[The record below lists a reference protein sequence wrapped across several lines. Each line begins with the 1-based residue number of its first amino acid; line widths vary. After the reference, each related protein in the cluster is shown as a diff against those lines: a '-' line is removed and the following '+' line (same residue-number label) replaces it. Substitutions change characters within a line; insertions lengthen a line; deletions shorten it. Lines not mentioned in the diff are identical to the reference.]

1 MTSSIP
7 HAKRRLRI
15 LAALAAAA
23 ALTATAAACSS
34 SASKTALVGST
45 GKPTL
50 VIGQQSSGIVS
61 LVRDSHALDGAPYT
75 VKWAVFPFGPPLVA
89 AAAAGQIDLG
99 DVGDV
104 PPLNGAAK
112 TPGFKVVAAEL
123 PAKEGQAGDY
133 LIVPKG
139 SSIKTLADLRGK
151 KVGYPAGSSAHGF
164 LLNAVRSV
172 GLGPDSVTFVNLTPA
187 ALQSAFA
194 SGQLDAASLWN
205 PQVTLDVQKGARI
218 LAAGTRP
225 LDPNVGFYVASDKS
239 LKDPQRRALVA
250 DLLARLGRA
259 YQYGDEHLDVWAKD
273 VQAETGIDA
282 DTAKI
287 VVENGTVTVRH
298 VSDDTIQ
305 AEQKLADTFIAAKQI
320 TQPVDVH
327 GIIDNLLPA
336 SFDGKN

>member
-1 MTSSIP
+1 MTSSTSQT
-7 HAKRRLRI
+7 KGRLRI
-15 LAALAAAA
+15 LAALAAASV
-23 ALTATAAACSS
+23 LTAGAAACSS
-34 SASKTALVGST
+34 GAKSGTAGSA

-61 LVRDSHALDGAPYT
+61 LVRDSHALDGAAYN

-123 PAKEGQAGDY
+123 PAKDGQAGDY
-133 LIVPKG
+133 LIVPKD
-139 SSIKTLADLRGK
+139 SPIKTLADLRGK
-151 KVGYPAGSSAHGF
+151 KVGFPAGSSAHGF
-164 LLNAVRSV
+164 LLNAVQSV
-172 GLGPDSVTFVNLTPA
+172 GLGPDSVTFVNLAPS

-225 LDPNVGFYVASDKS
+225 LDPDVGFYVASDKS
-239 LKDPQRRALVA
+239 LQDPARRALVA

-259 YQYGDEHLDVWAKD
+259 YQYGDNHLDVWAKD
-273 VQAETGIDA
+273 VQAETGVDA
-282 DTAKI
+282 ATAKV
-287 VVENGTVTVRH
+287 VVENGTIAVRYISGDTV
-298 VSDDTIQ
+298 Q

-320 TQPVDVH
+320 TGRVDVQ
-327 GIIDNLLPA
+327 GIVENLLTQNY
-336 SFDGKN
+336 DGS

>member
-1 MTSSIP
+1 MTTSIS
-7 HAKRRLRI
+7 HLKHRRRI
-15 LAALAAAA
+15 LAAFAAAA
-23 ALTATAAACSS
+23 FAVGVTACSS
-34 SASKTALVGST
+34 GAKSASSGSAD
-45 GKPTL
+45 KPTL

-61 LVRDSHALDGAPYT
+61 LVRDSHALDGASYN

-112 TPGFKVVAAEL
+112 TPGFKVVAEEL
-123 PAKEGQAGDY
+123 PAKDGQAGDY
-133 LIVPKG
+133 LIVPKD
-139 SSIKTLADLRGK
+139 SPIKTLADLRGK

-164 LLNAVRSV
+164 LLNAVQSV
-172 GLGPDSVTFVNLTPA
+172 GLGPDSVTFVNLAPA

-239 LKDPQRRALVA
+239 LQDPKRRALVA

-259 YQYGDEHLDVWAKD
+259 YQYGDNHLDVWAKD
-273 VQAETGIDA
+273 VQAETGVDA
-282 DTAKI
+282 ATAKI
-287 VVENGTVTVRH
+287 VVANGTVTVRY
-298 VSDDTIQ
+298 VSGDTVQ

-320 TQPVDVH
+320 TGPVDVH
-327 GIIDNLLPA
+327 GIVDNLLPA
-336 SFDGKN
+336 TFDGS

>member
-1 MTSSIP
+1 MTISIYDSQ
-7 HAKRRLRI
+7 RRRRI
-15 LAALAAAA
+15 SAAFTAA
-23 ALTATAAACSS
+23 ALTVAATACSS
-34 SASKTALVGST
+34 GTKSASAGS
-45 GKPTL
+45 GDKPTL

-61 LVRDSHALDGAPYT
+61 LVRDSHALDGAPYN

-112 TPGFKVVAAEL
+112 TPGFKVVAEEL
-123 PAKEGQAGDY
+123 PAKDGQAGDY
-133 LIVPKG
+133 LIVPKD
-139 SSIKTLADLRGK
+139 SPIKTLADLRGK

-164 LLNAVRSV
+164 LLNAVQSV
-172 GLGPDSVTFVNLTPA
+172 GLGPDSVTFVNLAPA

-205 PQVTLDVQKGARI
+205 PQVTLDVRKGARI

-239 LKDPQRRALVA
+239 LQDPRRHALVA

-259 YQYGDEHLDVWAKD
+259 YQYGDNHLDVWAKD
-273 VQAETGIDA
+273 VQAETGVDA
-282 DTAKI
+282 ATAKI

-298 VSDDTIQ
+298 VSDDTVQ

-320 TQPVDVH
+320 TGPVDVQ
-327 GIIDNLLPA
+327 GIVENLLPA
-336 SFDGKN
+336 TFDGS

>member
-1 MTSSIP
+1 MMTISISRLK
-7 HAKRRLRI
+7 HRRRI
-15 LAALAAAA
+15 LAAFAAAA
-23 ALTATAAACSS
+23 FIVGVAACSS
-34 SASKTALVGST
+34 GAKSASSGST
-45 GKPTL
+45 DKPTL

-61 LVRDSHALDGAPYT
+61 LVRDSHALDGAPYN

-112 TPGFKVVAAEL
+112 TPGFKVVAEEL
-123 PAKEGQAGDY
+123 PAKDGQAGDY
-133 LIVPKG
+133 LIVPKD
-139 SSIKTLADLRGK
+139 SPIKTLADLRGK

-164 LLNAVRSV
+164 LLNAVQSV
-172 GLGPDSVTFVNLTPA
+172 GLGPDSVTFVNLAPA

-239 LKDPQRRALVA
+239 VQDPKRRALVA

-259 YQYGDEHLDVWAKD
+259 YQYGDNHLDVWAKD
-273 VQAETGIDA
+273 VQAETGVDA
-282 DTAKI
+282 ATAKI
-287 VVENGTVTVRH
+287 VVENGTVTVRYI
-298 VSDDTIQ
+298 SDDTVQ

-320 TQPVDVH
+320 TGPVDVH
-327 GIIDNLLPA
+327 GIVENLLPA
-336 SFDGKN
+336 TFDGS

>member
-1 MTSSIP
+1 MTNLISR
-7 HAKRRLRI
+7 AKRRLRI

-23 ALTATAAACSS
+23 ALTGTAAACSS
-34 SASKTALVGST
+34 AAAQSAEPGSAD
-45 GKPTL
+45 KPTL

-89 AAAAGQIDLG
+89 AVAAGQIDLG

-104 PPLNGAAK
+104 PPLNGASK

-123 PAKEGQAGDY
+123 PAKDGQAGDY

-139 SSIKTLADLRGK
+139 SPIKTLADLRGK

-164 LLNAVRSV
+164 LLNAVKSV
-172 GLGPDSVTFVNLTPA
+172 GLGPDSVTFVNLAPA

-194 SGQLDAASLWN
+194 SGQLDAASFWN
-205 PQVTLDVQKGARI
+205 PQVTLDVQQGARI

-239 LKDPQRRALVA
+239 LKDPKRRALVA

-282 DTAKI
+282 ATAKI
-287 VVENGTVTVRH
+287 VVENGTVTVRY
-298 VSDDTIQ
+298 VSDDTVQ

-336 SFDGKN
+336 SFDGKS

>member
-1 MTSSIP
+1 MTISISLGE
-7 HAKRRLRI
+7 RRLRN
-15 LAALAAAA
+15 LAALAAS
-23 ALTATAAACSS
+23 ALLALSTAACASGSKSISS
-34 SASKTALVGST
+34 GS
-45 GKPTL
+45 GAGLPTL

-104 PPLNGAAK
+104 PPLNGASK
-112 TPGFKVVAAEL
+112 TPGFKVVAEEL
-123 PAKEGQAGDY
+123 PAKDGQAGDY

-139 SSIKTLADLRGK
+139 SPIKTLADLRGK

-164 LLNAVRSV
+164 LLNAVQSV
-172 GLGPDSVTFVNLTPA
+172 GLGPDSVTFVNLAPS

-194 SGQLDAASLWN
+194 SGQLDAASIWN

-225 LDPNVGFYVASDKS
+225 LDPNVGFYVASDKA
-239 LKDPQRRALVA
+239 LRDPKRRALVA

-259 YQYGDEHLDVWAKD
+259 YQYGDDHLDVWAKD
-273 VQAETGIDA
+273 VQAETGVDA
-282 DTAKI
+282 ATAKI
-287 VVENGTVTVRH
+287 VVANGTVTVRRI
-298 VSDDTIQ
+298 SDDTVQ
-305 AEQKLADTFIAAKQI
+305 AEQRLADTFIAAQQI
-320 TQPVDVH
+320 TGPVNVP
-327 GIIDNLLPA
+327 GIVDNLLPA
-336 SFDGKN
+336 GFDGS

>member
-1 MTSSIP
+1 MTTSISLG
-7 HAKRRLRI
+7 KRRLRN
-15 LAALAAAA
+15 LAALAASVVL
-23 ALTATAAACSS
+23 ALSAAAC
-34 SASKTALVGST
+34 ASGSKSTASGS
-45 GKPTL
+45 GGDKPTL

-112 TPGFKVVAAEL
+112 TPGFKVVAEEL
-123 PAKEGQAGDY
+123 PAKDGQAADY
-133 LIVPKG
+133 LIVPKN
-139 SSIKTLADLRGK
+139 SPIKTLADLRGK

-164 LLNAVRSV
+164 LLNAVQSV
-172 GLGPDSVTFVNLTPA
+172 GLGPDSVNFVNLAPS

-205 PQVTLDVQKGARI
+205 PQVTLDVEKGARI

-239 LKDPQRRALVA
+239 LRDPKRRALVA

-259 YQYGDEHLDVWAKD
+259 YQYGDNHLDVWAKD
-273 VQAETGIDA
+273 VQAETGVDA
-282 DTAKI
+282 ATAKI
-287 VVENGTVTVRH
+287 VVENGTITVRH
-298 VSDDTIQ
+298 IPDDTVQ

-320 TQPVDVH
+320 TGPVDVP
-327 GIIDNLLPA
+327 GIVDNLLPA
-336 SFDGKN
+336 TFDGS